1 MRRSNILFNFFK
13 WYLYSFDEKA
23 NNTISKNYFGF
34 NDGLY
39 DNSTDGILKRQKN
52 IIQTKCDNVTRMSP
66 YFIESKNSTINDDL
80 YDRIESLNDYDI
92 NELENDSVLS
102 VVPDGAVTIHEI
114 NDNTFS
120 YTLQV
125 NDMRLPQ
132 YHRNNGITKLQYFN
146 KNTNA
151 YSNVLNVINGLLW
164 ASDLFNKAYFKNF
177 FEDVYIMNGVQ
188 LMPMDVDNNG
198 ENIQR
203 IINLAGITIYPVAI
217 SLLMPLFMYT
227 IVLEKESKLIEIM
240 KINGMKMRNYWLS
253 NFTFNFILYS
263 ITMLIFNV
271 FGGVGLSLSFFTQT
285 SLPLLLIV
293 YLGWGLCQIGMA
305 FFFQAFLSNARS
317 ATSKYFI

>member
-1 MRRSNILFNFFK
+1 
-13 WYLYSFDEKA
+13 
-23 NNTISKNYFGF
+23 
-34 NDGLY
+34 
-39 DNSTDGILKRQKN
+39 
-52 IIQTKCDNVTRMSP
+52 MSP
-66 YFIESKNSTINDDL
+66 YFIETKNSTNNDDL

-92 NELENDSVLS
+92 NELVNDSVLS

-125 NDMRLPQ
+125 NDMRMPQ
-132 YHRNNGITKLQYFN
+132 YHRNNGITKLQYYN

-151 YSNVLNVINGLLW
+151 YSNVLNVINGQLW

-177 FEDVYIMNGVQ
+177 FEDVYIMSGVQ
-188 LMPMDVDNNG
+188 LMPIDADNNG
-198 ENIQR
+198 DNIQR

-317 ATSKYFI
+317 ATSKYII